1 LKKPHSIVRFFFA
14 CLSCFL
20 FSPPRR
26 ASLASPQMSDRRK
39 PPYAFRPG
47 GRGRSPLLY
56 SFHPAPTSSRHVEQL
71 PLWAQIGAVVLLLI
85 CSSFFSISETAM
97 MALNRHRLKH
107 LSNQGALGAKT
118 TQGLLAHTDELLSV
132 ILIGNNLFNTII
144 PVLTTSVAL
153 HTFGRNNL
161 VLSIAT
167 GIVAFLIIVFAEITP
182 KIVGATFPEKIALPA
197 SLLIAP
203 LMRATR
209 PIVWFVN
216 LFANGILR
224 ILHINTKGAHDQRLS
239 TEELRT
245 IVLESGSFMPT
256 KHRSILLNLFD
267 LENISV
273 DDVMIPRRRI
283 EALDFDAPFE
293 QILHQLETCYHNKLI
308 VYQGDIDR
316 VLGVLHVRKTLAAL
330 HNQELERETLRELL
344 AEPYFV
350 PSGTPVFQQL
360 QYFQESRHRTALVV
374 NEYGELQGLVTPE
387 DIIEELIGEFTTSI
401 PRSANS
407 RGGWNEN
414 GECIVAGSMP
424 LRELNRWLHLTLP
437 TDGPKTL
444 NGLILEILEE
454 IPDGDVCV
462 QIGEVK
468 LEVMRSDD
476 QAIRTVKLFKPP
488 TRTGAKAVKAA
499 RG

>member
-1 LKKPHSIVRFFFA
+1 
-14 CLSCFL
+14 
-20 FSPPRR
+20 
-26 ASLASPQMSDRRK
+26 
-39 PPYAFRPG
+39 
-47 GRGRSPLLY
+47 
-56 SFHPAPTSSRHVEQL
+56 
-71 PLWAQIGAVVLLLI
+71 
-85 CSSFFSISETAM
+85 M

-107 LSNQGALGAKT
+107 LASKNTLGAKT
-118 TQGLLAHTDELLSV
+118 TQGLLAKTDQLLSV

-144 PVLTTSVAL
+144 PVLTTSLAL
-153 HTFGRNNL
+153 HTFGRNSL

-203 LMRATR
+203 LMRFAK
-209 PIVWFVN
+209 PLIWFVN
-216 LFANGILR
+216 LFATGILR
-224 ILHINTKGAHDQRLS
+224 VLHINTKGARDQRLS

-316 VLGVLHVRKTLAAL
+316 VLGVLHVRKTLSAL
-330 HNQELERETLRELL
+330 HNQELDRDALRDLL

-360 QYFQESRHRTALVV
+360 QYFQESRHRIALVV
-374 NEYGELQGLVTPE
+374 DEYGELQGLLTPE

-401 PRSANS
+401 PRGASS
-407 RGGWNEN
+407 RGGWNEA

-424 LRELNRWLHLTLP
+424 LRELNRWLQLTLP

-444 NGLILEILEE
+444 NGLILEVLEE

-462 QIGEVK
+462 QIGEIK

-476 QAIRTVKLFKPP
+476 QAVRTVKVFKPGS
-488 TRTGAKAVKAA
+488 RSGAKSKAPRRLTGEA
-499 RG
+499 

>member
-1 LKKPHSIVRFFFA
+1 
-14 CLSCFL
+14 
-20 FSPPRR
+20 
-26 ASLASPQMSDRRK
+26 M
-39 PPYAFRPG
+39 
-47 GRGRSPLLY
+47 
-56 SFHPAPTSSRHVEQL
+56 EQL
-71 PLWAQIGAVVLLLI
+71 PLWAQIGAILVLLI

-107 LSNQGALGAKT
+107 LTNKGVLGAKT
-118 TQGLLAHTDELLSV
+118 TQGLLARTDQLLSV

-144 PVLTTSVAL
+144 PVLTTSIAL
-153 HTFGRNNL
+153 HTFGSNS
-161 VLSIAT
+161 VILSVAT
-167 GIVAFLIIVFAEITP
+167 GMVAFLIIVFAEIAP
-182 KIVGATFPEKIALPA
+182 KIVGATYPEKIALPA

-203 LMRATR
+203 LMRVAK
-209 PIVWFVN
+209 PIIWFVN
-216 LFANGILR
+216 LIANSFLR
-224 ILHINTKGAHDQRLS
+224 LLHINTGGARDQRLS

-283 EALDFDAPFE
+283 EALDFDAPFD

-401 PRSANS
+401 PRSAS
-407 RGGWNEN
+407 TRGGWDDN

-424 LRELNRWLHLTLP
+424 LRELNRWLQLRLP

-454 IPDGDVCV
+454 IPEGDVCV
-462 QIGEVK
+462 QIGDVK

-476 QAIRTVKLFKPP
+476 QAIRTVKLFRPGQKSG
-488 TRTGAKAVKAA
+488 TKAS
-499 RG
+499 RLLRH

>member
-1 LKKPHSIVRFFFA
+1 
-14 CLSCFL
+14 
-20 FSPPRR
+20 
-26 ASLASPQMSDRRK
+26 
-39 PPYAFRPG
+39 
-47 GRGRSPLLY
+47 
-56 SFHPAPTSSRHVEQL
+56 
-71 PLWAQIGAVVLLLI
+71 
-85 CSSFFSISETAM
+85 

-107 LSNQGALGAKT
+107 LASKNTLGAKT
-118 TQGLLAHTDELLSV
+118 TQGLLATTDQLLSV

-144 PVLTTSVAL
+144 PVLTTSLAL
-153 HTFGRNNL
+153 HTFGRNSL

-203 LMRATR
+203 LMRVAR
-209 PIVWFVN
+209 PLIWFVN
-216 LFANGILR
+216 LFATGILR
-224 ILHINTKGAHDQRLS
+224 VLHINTKGARDQRLS

-283 EALDFDAPFE
+283 EALDFNAPFE

-316 VLGVLHVRKTLAAL
+316 VLGVLHVRKTLSAL
-330 HNQELERETLRELL
+330 HNQELERDTLRELL

-360 QYFQESRHRTALVV
+360 QYFQESRQRIALVV

-401 PRSANS
+401 PRSASS
-407 RGGWNEN
+407 RGGWNEA

-424 LRELNRWLHLTLP
+424 LRELNRWLQLGLP

-444 NGLILEILEE
+444 NGLILEILED

-462 QIGEVK
+462 RIGDTK

-488 TRTGAKAVKAA
+488 SRTKAGKA
-499 RG
+499 RSG

>member
-1 LKKPHSIVRFFFA
+1 
-14 CLSCFL
+14 
-20 FSPPRR
+20 
-26 ASLASPQMSDRRK
+26 
-39 PPYAFRPG
+39 
-47 GRGRSPLLY
+47 
-56 SFHPAPTSSRHVEQL
+56 
-71 PLWAQIGAVVLLLI
+71 
-85 CSSFFSISETAM
+85 

-107 LSNQGALGAKT
+107 LANQNVLGAKT
-118 TQGLLAHTDELLSV
+118 TQGLLARTDQLLSV
-132 ILIGNNLFNTII
+132 VLIGNNLFNTII
-144 PVLTTSVAL
+144 PVLTTSIAL

-203 LMRATR
+203 MMRVAK
-209 PIVWFVN
+209 PLVWFVN
-216 LFANGILR
+216 LFANAILR
-224 ILHINTKGAHDQRLS
+224 VLHINTKGGRDQRLS

-293 QILHQLETCYHNKLI
+293 HILHQLETCYHNKLI

-360 QYFQESRHRTALVV
+360 QFFQESRHRTALVV

-401 PRSANS
+401 PRSANT
-407 RGGWNEN
+407 RGGWNES

-424 LRELNRWLHLTLP
+424 LRELNRWLQLTLP

-444 NGLILEILEE
+444 NGLILEILED

-462 QIGEVK
+462 QIGDTK

-488 TRTGAKAVKAA
+488 VRGAAKTAKAT
-499 RG
+499 RL

>member
-1 LKKPHSIVRFFFA
+1 
-14 CLSCFL
+14 
-20 FSPPRR
+20 
-26 ASLASPQMSDRRK
+26 
-39 PPYAFRPG
+39 
-47 GRGRSPLLY
+47 
-56 SFHPAPTSSRHVEQL
+56 
-71 PLWAQIGAVVLLLI
+71 
-85 CSSFFSISETAM
+85 M

-107 LSNQGALGAKT
+107 LSNQGVLGAKT
-118 TQGLLAHTDELLSV
+118 TQNLLGSTDQLLSV

-144 PVLTTSVAL
+144 PVLTTSIAL
-153 HTFGRNNL
+153 HTFGNDSL
-161 VLSIAT
+161 VLSVAT

-203 LMRATR
+203 LMRVAR
-209 PIVWFVN
+209 PIIWFVN

-224 ILHINTKGAHDQRLS
+224 VLHINTKGAHDQRLS

-267 LENISV
+267 LENLSV
-273 DDVMIPRRRI
+273 EDVMIPRRRI
-283 EALDFDAPFE
+283 EALDFDAPFD

-350 PSGTPVFQQL
+350 PTGTPVFQQL
-360 QYFQESRHRTALVV
+360 QYFQESRHRNALVV

-387 DIIEELIGEFTTSI
+387 DIIEELIGEFTTSV
-401 PRSANS
+401 PRSASS
-407 RGGWNEN
+407 RGGWNED

-424 LRELNRWLHLTLP
+424 LRELNRWLQLHLP

-454 IPDGDVCV
+454 IPEGDICLH
-462 QIGEVK
+462 IGEVK

-476 QAIRTVKLFKPP
+476 QAVRTVKLFKPAP
-488 TRTGAKAVKAA
+488 PPGAKSNRAV
-499 RG
+499 R

>member
-1 LKKPHSIVRFFFA
+1 
-14 CLSCFL
+14 
-20 FSPPRR
+20 
-26 ASLASPQMSDRRK
+26 
-39 PPYAFRPG
+39 
-47 GRGRSPLLY
+47 
-56 SFHPAPTSSRHVEQL
+56 
-71 PLWAQIGAVVLLLI
+71 
-85 CSSFFSISETAM
+85 M

-107 LSNQGALGAKT
+107 LASKNTLGAKT
-118 TQGLLAHTDELLSV
+118 TQGLLAKTDQLLGV

-144 PVLTTSVAL
+144 PVLTTSLAL
-153 HTFGRNNL
+153 HTFGRNSL

-203 LMRATR
+203 LMRVAR
-209 PIVWFVN
+209 PLIWFVN
-216 LFANGILR
+216 LFATGILR
-224 ILHINTKGAHDQRLS
+224 VLHINTKGARDQRLS

-316 VLGVLHVRKTLAAL
+316 VLGVLHVRKTLSAL
-330 HNQELERETLRELL
+330 HNQEFERDTLRELL

-360 QYFQESRHRTALVV
+360 QYFQESRQRIALVV

-401 PRSANS
+401 PRSASS
-407 RGGWNEN
+407 RGGWNEA

-424 LRELNRWLHLTLP
+424 LRELNRWLQLGLP

-444 NGLILEILEE
+444 NGLILEILED

-462 QIGEVK
+462 HIGDTK

-488 TRTGAKAVKAA
+488 SRTKAGKA
-499 RG
+499 RSG